1 MFVDVRTMNLLQQS
15 RYIKTKMASVFVCKL
30 VWPIVCIMH
39 VSIHTHTHH
48 SDSWCIWQ
56 AAVEVSL
63 HTIYWLLVWTKT
75 YSRNVLLQIP
85 FWLVCLQA
93 YSRSVS
99 HHIIYWLLIWPK
111 AYSRNVLLQIPF
123 WLVCLQAYS
132 RSVSHHIIYWLLIWP
147 KAYSRNVLLQI
158 PFWIVCLQAYRSVS
172 LHIIYWLLIWP
183 KAYSRNVLLQIPF
196 WLVCLQTYCRSVSLH
211 TIFLLLVW
219 SMLASRSVSIAVRSN
234 FEKSNE
240 KQKIPHCQNNSQIK
254 YQNRRIWGKIN
265 TLKHTNA
272 WLLSFLIWY
281 SHYRH
286 LNKN

>member
-30 VWPIVCIMH
+30 VWPIVCIMD

-75 YSRNVLLQIP
+75 
-85 FWLVCLQA
+85 
-93 YSRSVS
+93 
-99 HHIIYWLLIWPK
+99 
-111 AYSRNVLLQIPF
+111 YSRNVLLQIPF

>member
-1 MFVDVRTMNLLQQS
+1 MFVDVRTMNLLQQP

-30 VWPIVCIMH
+30 VWPIVCIMD

-99 HHIIYWLLIWPK
+99 H
-111 AYSRNVLLQIPF
+111 
-123 WLVCLQAYS
+123 
-132 RSVSHHIIYWLLIWP
+132 
-147 KAYSRNVLLQI
+147 
-158 PFWIVCLQAYRSVS
+158 
-172 LHIIYWLLIWP
+172 HIIYWLLIWP

>member
-123 WLVCLQAYS
+123 WLVCLQ
-132 RSVSHHIIYWLLIWP
+132 
-147 KAYSRNVLLQI
+147 
-158 PFWIVCLQAYRSVS
+158 
-172 LHIIYWLLIWP
+172 
-183 KAYSRNVLLQIPF
+183 
-196 WLVCLQTYCRSVSLH
+196 TYCRSVSLH